1 MCLTIV
7 SVYYKIID
15 TPEFNAKYGA
25 LIESIEFGDNM
36 TKVFY
41 TPLFVMQRLLFGG
54 AMVFLYT
61 IPVAAVSVMAVL
73 HGLMI
78 FYILYFKP
86 FPTFA
91 QRASISID
99 ELSLI
104 VFLAYAFALAVKPHL
119 SEGKRKTW
127 A

>member
-1 MCLTIV
+1 MIGV
-7 SVYYKIID
+7 NYKRID

-25 LIESIEFGDNM
+25 LTEGVEFGDNM

-41 TPLFVMQRLLFGG
+41 TPLFVMQRLAFAG
-54 AMVFLYT
+54 ALVYLYT
-61 IPVAAVSVMAVL
+61 IPFASVIVMAVL

-91 QRASISID
+91 
-99 ELSLI
+99 
-104 VFLAYAFALAVKPHL
+104 
-119 SEGKRKTW
+119 
-127 A
+127 